1 LKEENVKIK
10 DMVFNTEQENQ
21 AVQYRKP
28 DTPPK
33 DTNVFLTPK
42 PAPLLNVKMQNE
54 KPIKTDRP
62 LEAKKT
68 HLEAA

>member
-1 LKEENVKIK
+1 MKIK
-10 DMVFNTEQENQ
+10 DLVFNTEQEKQ
-21 AVQYRKP
+21 AVHYRKP

-42 PAPLLNVKMQNE
+42 PSALLNEKMPNE

-68 HLEAA
+68 QLEAA